1 MKRVRKDGTISYRA
15 LRGIPSDAVLQH
27 WWRLCVRQEWEGK
40 CALKSD
46 DCQGKLECHHIV
58 KRARPHL
65 KHSPANGILLCKWHH
80 AQAGYEATKREIR
93 EAVSDH
99 YGNGN
104 TIIEWLDDMERI
116 LFPTYLQAIY
126 TTRKEYYV
134 DQLALLKALWKR
146 DVK

>member
-1 MKRVRKDGTISYRA
+1 MRQSRGQAKNEARSQRWHYQRRA
-15 LRGIPSDAVLQH
+15 RRGIPSDAVLQH

-80 AQAGYEATKREIR
+80 AQAGYEVTKREIR
-93 EAVSDH
+93 VAVSDH
-99 YGNGN
+99 YG
-104 TIIEWLDDMERI
+104 IWQYHPRV
-116 LFPTYLQAIY
+116 A
-126 TTRKEYYV
+126 
-134 DQLALLKALWKR
+134 
-146 DVK
+146 